1 MGDNKKTKKKTTKKK
16 VIKVGVG
23 KPYISGTGKSSVEFT
38 GNKSKFGLD
47 YKATGQLKTILDSF
61 RVVYRQVDS
70 GKITKAEGRKRINF
84 IQKAQKNA
92 IKNDDWK

>member
-1 MGDNKKTKKKTTKKK
+1 MGDNKKTKKK

-23 KPYISGTGKSSVEFT
+23 KPYISGTGKSSAEFK
-38 GNKSKFGLD
+38 GKSKFGLD
-47 YKATGQLKTILDSF
+47 YKATGKLKTVLDSF

-70 GKITKAEGRKRINF
+70 GKITKAEGRKRVNS
-84 IQKAQKNA
+84 IQKAQKDA